1 MKQSTDIKT
10 DYRYELKYVID
21 PRYAYELESKLYS
34 HPLCF
39 SKVYTSRYINN
50 IYFDDPY
57 YTSCH
62 DNLAGI
68 SDRTKIRY
76 RWYGE
81 QLHSNSGKVEFKI
94 KRNELGGKKYIE
106 GIKYHTLSQLSNDV
120 NDSIGAK
127 DYYIP
132 TIRNQYLRNYYLDI
146 TGQYRL
152 TIDTQIA
159 YYLPIEGSH
168 AIPQHR
174 DKRIIV
180 EIKFDI
186 DKSEALDAVSHYF
199 PFRRTKH
206 SKYVTGLFALY
217 G

>member
-21 PRYAYELESKLYS
+21 PRHAYELESVLYN
-34 HPLCF
+34 HPMCF
-39 SKVYTSRYINN
+39 SKVYASRYINN

-57 YTSCH
+57 YTSCQ

-68 SDRTKIRY
+68 SNRTKIRY

-81 QLHSNSGKVEFKI
+81 DLYSDKGLVEFKI
-94 KRNELGGKKYIE
+94 KRNELGGKKYIK
-106 GIKYHTLSQLSNDV
+106 GVKYQSLSQLTADV
-120 NDSIGAK
+120 NEGIGTK

-132 TIRNQYLRNYYLDI
+132 TMRNQYLRNYYLDI
-146 TGQYRL
+146 SGQYRL

-159 YYLPIEGSH
+159 YHLPVTGNHSV
-168 AIPQHR
+168 PQHR
-174 DKRIIV
+174 DNRIIV
-180 EIKFDI
+180 EIKFDK
-186 DKSEALDAVSHYF
+186 DKSEALDAISHHF